1 MKIIWQ
7 IDPEDVAQVKGFLYR
22 QRENAYVRKRIETNL
37 RPEKPP
43 VTKEKFW
50 YTMVG
55 CLLTTQQR
63 SGPDSPVS
71 RFLWEPF
78 RLRYDVCATQADL
91 ASFVRNAL
99 TEFGAYVGQT

>member
-7 IDPEDVAQVKGFLYR
+7 IDVEDVAQVKEFLDR
-22 QRENAYVRKRIETNL
+22 QRENAYVRKRMETNL
-37 RPEKPP
+37 PAEKPP

-63 SGPDSPVS
+63 SGPNSPVS
-71 RFLWEPF
+71 SDSVR
-78 RLRYDVCATQADL
+78 RA
-91 ASFVRNAL
+91 ASCPAFWTPPSSRASMG
-99 TEFGAYVGQT
+99 TS